1 MVYVIYGFAGLFIVL
16 CLAMLFVFYRS
27 RHIGSFIMAV
37 AYGSAGL
44 IAIQLSHWWPLV
56 AGFVLVWMLKL
67 LGLEPDAEPP
77 RESETNIEPPR
88 RGENQ

>member
-1 MVYVIYGFAGLFIVL
+1 MVYVIYAFAGLFIVL

-27 RHIGSFIMAV
+27 QHIGSFIMGV

-44 IAIQLSHWWPLV
+44 IAIELAHWWPLV
-56 AGFVLVWMLKL
+56 AGFVLVWLLKL
-67 LGLEPDAEPP
+67 IGMEPGAEPP
-77 RESETNIEPPR
+77 GESKADTEPPR